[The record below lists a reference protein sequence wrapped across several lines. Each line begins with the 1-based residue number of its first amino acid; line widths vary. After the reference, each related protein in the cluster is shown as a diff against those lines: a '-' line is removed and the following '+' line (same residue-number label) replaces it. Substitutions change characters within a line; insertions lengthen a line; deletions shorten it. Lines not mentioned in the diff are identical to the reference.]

1 MWQRVLRGQLLYVVL
16 GILIVFSYMRV
27 IQLIRSGSMMPDT
40 IARLTAPAIE
50 PAAEGSAV
58 PDDTLEWWPST
69 LEAEDIERAIEQ
81 DPVLGVS
88 LSVLT
93 LFSMGI
99 MLWGFM
105 LTASGLWTGRI
116 RVVWDY
122 ASRQLPAWSF
132 GELGRITVLALMV
145 ISVLPLIRA
154 AIPFESSG
162 IATASFLWIPVS
174 MLILHTSVVLFIL
187 AFAVGKRR
195 SVSRTLGFSSR
206 RIWPSL
212 ALGFRSYVAVFPWLI
227 VLLVLTVEVMRF
239 FNYTPPLQPIQEL
252 IFGQHGPVVL
262 GLTVVL
268 ACVIGPIAEEFF
280 FRGVLY
286 SAIRRRT
293 SRVVAMLISGVL
305 FALIHTNPV
314 GFLPIMVLGCLLAN
328 LYERTGSL
336 ASSIFVHILHNT
348 FLMSMALV
356 MRRLLLSG

>member
-1 MWQRVLRGQLLYVVL
+1 M
-16 GILIVFSYMRV
+16 
-27 IQLIRSGSMMPDT
+27 
-40 IARLTAPAIE
+40 
-50 PAAEGSAV
+50 
-58 PDDTLEWWPST
+58 
-69 LEAEDIERAIEQ
+69 
-81 DPVLGVS
+81 GV
-88 LSVLT
+88 
-93 LFSMGI
+93 
-99 MLWGFM
+99 MLWGFV
-105 LTASGLWTGRI
+105 LTASGFWTGRI

-154 AIPFESSG
+154 VIPLESFG
-162 IATASFLWIPVS
+162 TETTPFLWIPVS
-174 MLILHTSVVLFIL
+174 MLILHISVVLFIL

-195 SVSRTLGFSSR
+195 SVARTLGFSSR
-206 RIWPSL
+206 RLWPSL
-212 ALGFRSYVAVFPWLI
+212 ALGLRGYVAVFPWLI

-239 FNYTPPLQPIQEL
+239 FNYTPPPEPIQEL
-252 IFGQHGPVVL
+252 IFGQHGHWVL

-268 ACVIGPIAEEFF
+268 ACVVGPIAEEFF

-286 SAIRRRT
+286 SALRRRT

-305 FALIHTNPV
+305 FSLIHTNPV